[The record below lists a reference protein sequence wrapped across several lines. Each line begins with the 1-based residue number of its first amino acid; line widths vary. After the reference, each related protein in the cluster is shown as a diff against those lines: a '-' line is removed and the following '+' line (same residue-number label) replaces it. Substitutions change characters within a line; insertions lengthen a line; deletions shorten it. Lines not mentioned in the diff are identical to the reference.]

1 MRILVVDDYP
11 LFVAVVIHYLRRYR
25 HVEDVMHAYDALS
38 GLRLVDEFKP
48 DLVLVDYRMPSMDG
62 ITFTRL
68 LKSKPNP
75 PKVVM
80 MSFLVDGQEQEALA
94 AGADAYF
101 DKDGISELL
110 MPLLMYTMGYGS
122 EERDWRARPVPRLAS
137 G

>member
-11 LFVAVVIHYLRRYR
+11 PFATVIIHFLRRCGN
-25 HVEDVMHAYDALS
+25 VEDVRHAYDGLN

-48 DLVLVDYRMPSMDG
+48 SVVIVDYRMPSMDG

-80 MSFLVDGQEQEALA
+80 MSFTVDGRVQREALA

-101 DKDGISELL
+101 HKDGTTELL
-110 MPLLMYTMGYGS
+110 MPLLIHTLGCSSG
-122 EERDWRARPVPRLAS
+122 DDQPAGPHPGLPR